1 MRFEPVYRTPFR
13 FRQGCQGET
22 RTLSTNPR
30 RSGLAT
36 LGTEVRGRTPES
48 RNTQPLGLRFR
59 ARLTE
64 AASEMGLA
72 LT

>member
-1 MRFEPVYRTPFR
+1 M
-13 FRQGCQGET
+13 
-22 RTLSTNPR
+22 
-30 RSGLAT
+30 SGGDSQTFDKPSA
-36 LGTEVRGRTPES
+36 LGPGHTGDEVRGRTPES

-59 ARLTE
+59 ALLTE